1 MVMQRELVARIEE
14 LLREE
19 LVDLGED
26 VRALTPADYAEHMTC
41 RVFPDESMVYAW
53 KNLDI
58 LRVKPETQEDGSTRW
73 RMFTGEEAGHC

>member
-1 MVMQRELVARIEE
+1 MVMQRELVARVEE

-19 LVDLGED
+19 LTELGED
-26 VRALTPADYAEHMTC
+26 VRALTPADYAQHMAC

-53 KNLDI
+53 KGLDI
-58 LRVKPETQEDGSTRW
+58 LRVKPETLEDGSLRW